1 MGAFVDKASGKLKRV
16 DEGTMASLLIEPQ
29 LPMNYRDRR
38 IILPKQGGQPCQAFR
53 VMKADIDYN
62 RHMNNANYL
71 RMAMEL
77 LPDDFQARNL
87 RMEYRVP
94 AKLGDSLT
102 PIIYRPSTTNGVGE
116 TTSDD
121 STFIVSLSL
130 NNPHSDTGSDVSAII
145 EFSL

>member
-1 MGAFVDKASGKLKRV
+1 
-16 DEGTMASLLIEPQ
+16 
-29 LPMNYRDRR
+29 
-38 IILPKQGGQPCQAFR
+38 
-53 VMKADIDYN
+53 MKDDIDYN